1 VQHPK
6 FLGRLWE
13 SGGTGYAGKSMRVR
27 RPWLFA
33 LLLAAPLAMGAAPA
47 RAQPPD
53 AMSAPEI
60 PDTEDK
66 PAVPV
71 GRIACLDDLS
81 LEGYQRK
88 GVQKRDF
95 LKRMKFEISGVGGFY
110 ASDVLSSTYTAG
122 GAFAFFPVEDLGL
135 ELLVSWSPVRFRLE
149 QPVTAFDRARRFQP
163 GSAVQA
169 VGGLLFSPFHAKF
182 KVTEQTIVHGDLF
195 AVAGAGRT
203 FHDSVQGVTFQGGL
217 GLRLYLMKRLSFRLD
232 LRDFV
237 LPQEVLGRARVT
249 HNLTVL
255 AGFGIW
261 LG

>member
-1 VQHPK
+1 
-6 FLGRLWE
+6 
-13 SGGTGYAGKSMRVR
+13 MRVR
-27 RPWLFA
+27 RPRLFA
-33 LLLAAPLAMGAAPA
+33 LLLAAPLAGLGVAQA
-47 RAQPPD
+47 RAQPPDAQPGGQSGGKD

-60 PDTEDK
+60 PDAEGTG
-66 PAVPV
+66 PAVPA

-95 LKRMKFEISGVGGFY
+95 IKRMKFEISGVGGFY

-122 GAFAFFPVEDLGL
+122 GAFAFFPAEDLGL

-149 QPVTAFDRARRFQP
+149 QPFTSFDRARRFQP
-163 GSAVQA
+163 GSALQA

-195 AVAGAGRT
+195 LVAGAGRT

-217 GLRLYLMKRLSFRLD
+217 GLRLYLMQRLSFRLD
-232 LRDFV
+232 VRDFV